1 MYKWSKVHELSA
13 GLTAREVQIKTE
25 ERGDLTPDTCYLS
38 KDKSWQKRAL
48 AVGGNSIVGP

>member
-1 MYKWSKVHELSA
+1 MRLYRCTNGQKCMA

-38 KDKSWQKRAL
+38 KDKS
-48 AVGGNSIVGP
+48 

>member
-13 GLTAREVQIKTE
+13 GLTAREVQIKTA

-38 KDKSWQKRAL
+38 KDKS
-48 AVGGNSIVGP
+48 